1 MSYLIKDQSVV
12 AIYDHAQPYWIILYN
27 VLIDWA
33 RESSTVDSNPLL
45 YLALLL
51 QNEKVRKMF
60 RAQSHIWER
69 ILAFSYMYPSKIF
82 IHLLSLRGE
91 NNEFYIA
98 SLQRHKC
105 HVFEECQHCSAP
117 QNLLQTPYKNLIWSC
132 FERREDACLPVSSWF
147 SYSIFMYG
155 FRVKTHSN
163 TKNSQTQKNPF
174 FGGVQTCLVLAGL
187 HCHGKKTGLSSMVR
201 RFWATVDSPLC

>member
-1 MSYLIKDQSVV
+1 M
-12 AIYDHAQPYWIILYN
+12 
-27 VLIDWA
+27 IDWA

-51 QNEKVRKMF
+51 QKKSKKNVP
-60 RAQSHIWER
+60 AQSHIWEQ
-69 ILAFSYMYPSKIF
+69 ILAFSFMYPSKIF
-82 IHLLSLRGE
+82 IHLSSLQGK

-98 SLQRHKC
+98 SLERHKC

-132 FERREDACLPVSSWF
+132 FERREDARLLVSSWF

-163 TKNSQTQKNPF
+163 TRNSQTQKNPLF
-174 FGGVQTCLVLAGL
+174 WVWRPVWCLQGCTVM
-187 HCHGKKTGLSSMVR
+187 KKKPKNRHTSVFSFMVR
-201 RFWATVDSPLC
+201 RFWAPVDSPLC

>member
-27 VLIDWA
+27 FLIDWA

-60 RAQSHIWER
+60 QHKATFWSKSSLFLTC
-69 ILAFSYMYPSKIF
+69 ILQKIF
-82 IHLLSLRGE
+82 IHLLSLQGE

-98 SLQRHKC
+98 SLQRPKC
-105 HVFEECQHCSAP
+105 HVFEEFQHCSAP

-163 TKNSQTQKNPF
+163 TKNSQTQKNPLF
-174 FGGVQTCLVLAGL
+174 WVWRPVWCLQGCTVM
-187 HCHGKKTGLSSMVR
+187 KKKQ
-201 RFWATVDSPLC
+201 AY